1 MLLLKRVTMPVFT
14 SVSLHKTCRML
25 SLLRVWT
32 LVATQCSSL
41 ALGHWRV
48 SAVDGDYTASA
59 YGTVGCS
66 PDPEAADWIAFD
78 ALTEADVLAWV
89 WASVDKDTTEASLAA
104 KIEADKNPTSAVG
117 LPWAA

>member
-1 MLLLKRVTMPVFT
+1 MAITYTWTIAQLERNTSDGGVT
-14 SVSLHKTCRML
+14 
-25 SLLRVWT
+25 
-32 LVATQCSSL
+32 VA
-41 ALGHWRV
+41 HWRV

-104 KIEADKNPTSAVG
+104 KIEADKNPTSATG
-117 LPWAA
+117 MPWAAE